1 MEFRIPKAGDIYRH
15 FKGNLYEIIIIARDS
30 ETLEEKVVYKS
41 VNGDDAY
48 VRSLTMFLSPVD
60 RVKYPNVEQE
70 FRFEFVSREQK
81 TVSDPVNVEEI
92 EAPVLENSTLIMD
105 FLDKET
111 TNEKMQFLLQNKDY
125 MSDAFLSVAAQ
136 SLDFTESKATLE
148 ERFDDIMRYLRTVSK
163 YENTRFR

>member
-1 MEFRIPKAGDIYRH
+1 
-15 FKGNLYEIIIIARDS
+15 
-30 ETLEEKVVYKS
+30 
-41 VNGDDAY
+41 
-48 VRSLTMFLSPVD
+48 MFLSPVD

-81 TVSDPVNVEEI
+81 TVSEPVNVEEI